1 MPFERIK
8 PPKLHA
14 VIGTLIGVAIGVIIA
29 KGNKAV
35 LESTNQLNKGGCPD
49 EKGVAKLAAKQAA
62 LGGLSSNLA
71 ASLGAFKALPPAI
84 LGPVAALEI
93 AIEIILM
100 IPLPQAIGIPPGPAG
115 GLLIGLPV
123 NTTTKFADTLN
134 ILKEF
139 AAAMKISAIAIQL
152 CLKGADAAIGGIGAR
167 VKDLDAP
174 IKACQIEN
182 QLKKSLT
189 KKQAGM
195 LGMLDADGE
204 YITSTLGQKVLAKG
218 NTDSA
223 KKQVETIL
231 KSKGILTPVKGSADS
246 VEDLKRRLNLPKS
259 DSDAIQIPSAVRIS
273 KGVDANKIAVINRDR
288 DLTLDETNSM
298 LVNANDGI
306 IDNDYDIYIVELDTF
321 KQGGLSGRAK
331 ALAELDNALRQ
342 MNDKLAISSGLDSG
356 EELGEWILKSGTG
369 ENGSPTKPPPNP
381 ISPFTNIDGSVW
393 IWNNGSVIEGLG
405 LTTTELTDLKEGL
418 ESLSKGLQTKT
429 DKPSETDPEYT
440 YKGYELRIVKDP
452 FSPPLAPKNFA
463 IATIDDIQQLRG
475 PSSFSSNLQVLLDEI
490 KIRID
495 DQIEERAKIQ
505 AAEQAMLDAAAAGPS
520 PKRPSTLKGINKAG
534 KELGIGMPATGIIR
548 PLNPSKALPS
558 KEQLEGLTGG
568 KNRRLP
574 PDLPPGGGEYGGP
587 RRAIPV
593 DPRQTGNEL
602 MPKPTNMG
610 MPPKRDLRFTQ
621 RPGGL
626 PPKDIRKQEITT
638 GTKRSPAVKKVE
650 KEKQIREHNDKA
662 DKRGTRPD
670 LSEQKDS
677 KRETTQKKFKQPK

>member
-100 IPLPQAIGIPPGPAG
+100 IPLPQAIGVPPGPAG

-195 LGMLDADGE
+195 LGLLDADGE

-288 DLTLDETNSM
+288 DLTLDETDST

-342 MNDKLAISSGLDSG
+342 MNDKLSVSTGIDSG
-356 EELGEWILKSGTG
+356 QG
-369 ENGSPTKPPPNP
+369 
-381 ISPFTNIDGSVW
+381 D
-393 IWNNGSVIEGLG
+393 VIEGLG
-405 LTTTELTDLKEGL
+405 LTTAELTDLKEGL

-429 DKPSETDPEYT
+429 DKPSETDPEYS

-520 PKRPSTLKGINKAG
+520 PKRPSTLKGIHKAG

-593 DPRQTGNEL
+593 DPRQTRNDL

>member
-14 VIGTLIGVAIGVIIA
+14 VIGTLVGVAIGVIIA

-35 LESTNQLNKGGCPD
+35 LESTNKLNKGGCPD
-49 EKGVAKLAAKQAA
+49 AKGVAKLAAKQAA

-71 ASLGAFKALPPAI
+71 ASLGAFKAIPPAI
-84 LGPVAALEI
+84 LGPVSALEA

-115 GLLIGLPV
+115 GLIIGLPV

-139 AAAMKISAIAIQL
+139 AAAMKISALAIQL
-152 CLKGADAAIGGIGAR
+152 CLKGADAAIGAIGAR

-182 QLKKSLT
+182 QLKKALT

-246 VEDLKRRLNLPKS
+246 VEDLKKRLNLPKS

-288 DLTLDETNSM
+288 DLTLDETDST

-306 IDNDYDIYIVELDTF
+306 VDNDYDIYIVELDTF

-342 MNDKLAISSGLDSG
+342 MNDKLSVSTGIDSG
-356 EELGEWILKSGTG
+356 QG
-369 ENGSPTKPPPNP
+369 
-381 ISPFTNIDGSVW
+381 D
-393 IWNNGSVIEGLG
+393 VIEGLG

-520 PKRPSTLKGINKAG
+520 PKRPSTLKGIHKAG
-534 KELGIGMPATGIIR
+534 KELGIGMPVKGIVR
-548 PLNPSKALPS
+548 PLNPSKALPT

-568 KNRRLP
+568 KNRTLP
-574 PDLPPGGGEYGGP
+574 PDLQPGGGEYGGP
-587 RRAIPV
+587 RQA
-593 DPRQTGNEL
+593 GNEL

-610 MPPKRDLRFTQ
+610 RPPTRDLLFTQ
-621 RPGGL
+621 RPGGS
-626 PPKDIRKQEITT
+626 PSKGIQKQEITT
-638 GTKRSPAVKKVE
+638 GIKRSPAVKKVE
-650 KEKQIREHNDKA
+650 KEKEIREHNNNIDN
-662 DKRGTRPD
+662 RGTQPD
-670 LSEQKDS
+670 LPKQNDT
-677 KRETTQKKFKQPK
+677 KRETTQTKFKQPK

>member
-14 VIGTLIGVAIGVIIA
+14 VIGTLVGVAIGVIIA

-71 ASLGAFKALPPAI
+71 ASLGAFKAIPPAI
-84 LGPVAALEI
+84 LGPVAAIEI

-100 IPLPQAIGIPPGPAG
+100 IPLPQAIGVPPGPAG

-139 AAAMKISAIAIQL
+139 AAAMKISALAIQL

-246 VEDLKRRLNLPKS
+246 VEDLKKRLNLPKS

-288 DLTLDETNSM
+288 DLTLDETDST

-342 MNDKLAISSGLDSG
+342 MNDKLSVSTGIDSG
-356 EELGEWILKSGTG
+356 QG
-369 ENGSPTKPPPNP
+369 
-381 ISPFTNIDGSVW
+381 D
-393 IWNNGSVIEGLG
+393 VIEGLG

-429 DKPSETDPEYT
+429 DKPSETDPEYS

-520 PKRPSTLKGINKAG
+520 PKRPSTLKGIHKAG

>member
-14 VIGTLIGVAIGVIIA
+14 VIGTLVGVAIGVIIA

-71 ASLGAFKALPPAI
+71 ASLGAFKAIPPAI
-84 LGPVAALEI
+84 LGPVAAIEI

-100 IPLPQAIGIPPGPAG
+100 IPLPQAIGVPPGPAG

-139 AAAMKISAIAIQL
+139 AAAMKISALAIQL

-246 VEDLKRRLNLPKS
+246 VEDLKKRLNLPKS

-288 DLTLDETNSM
+288 DLTLDETDST

-342 MNDKLAISSGLDSG
+342 MNDKLSVSTGIDSG
-356 EELGEWILKSGTG
+356 QG
-369 ENGSPTKPPPNP
+369 
-381 ISPFTNIDGSVW
+381 D
-393 IWNNGSVIEGLG
+393 VIEGLG
-405 LTTTELTDLKEGL
+405 LTTAELTDLKEGL

-429 DKPSETDPEYT
+429 DKPSETDPEYS

-520 PKRPSTLKGINKAG
+520 PKRPSTLKGIHKAG